1 MPATIY
7 LCHRAGGRVYYLAS
21 VLIILYTMI
30 PFFLVFEHRKPQ
42 AKELV
47 VLAVLCAIAV
57 ASRAA
62 FRMIDH
68 FKPMTAIVMIA
79 GVAFGPEAGF
89 LVGGRSA
96 GLPAIFSSA
105 TALDPWQMFAFGT
118 AGFLAGA
125 LYRAGVLEQKGPL
138 LSLFGFFTVLLFGRP
153 TAGHLRPLYP
163 DDSDPLGS
171 GEGDLSV
178 RATGQL
184 HPRGGDLSHPL
195 FFSRPLL
202 EKLDRVRLKYWM
214 MEGQPWGLNAAIRR

>member
-1 MPATIY
+1 MTHNAHGNWRRWLTFVMLLLVMPATIY

-89 LVGGRSA
+89 LVGGGQRVCQQ
-96 GLPAIFSSA
+96 FSLRPRP
-105 TALDPWQMFAFGT
+105 LDP
-118 AGFLAGA
+118 LADVCLWNGRIPGRRFVPRRGA
-125 LYRAGVLEQKGPL
+125 EQKAAAAVAVWFFHGPA
-138 LSLFGFFTVLLFGRP
+138 FGRP

-195 FFSRPLL
+195 FLQPPL
-202 EKLDRVRLKYWM
+202 
-214 MEGQPWGLNAAIRR
+214 A

>member
-1 MPATIY
+1 
-7 LCHRAGGRVYYLAS
+7 
-21 VLIILYTMI
+21 
-30 PFFLVFEHRKPQ
+30 
-42 AKELV
+42 
-47 VLAVLCAIAV
+47 
-57 ASRAA
+57 
-62 FRMIDH
+62 
-68 FKPMTAIVMIA
+68 MIA

-89 LVGGRSA
+89 LVGAVSGFASNFLF
-96 GLPAIFSSA
+96 GHGPW
-105 TALDPWQMFAFGT
+105 TPWQMFAFGT

-125 LYRAGVLEQKGPL
+125 LYRRGALSKKRLP

-202 EKLDRVRLKYWM
+202 EKLDRVRLKYGM
-214 MEGQPWGLNAAIRR
+214 MEDSHGV

>member
-1 MPATIY
+1 MTHNAHGNWRRWLTFVMLLLVMPATIY

-89 LVGGRSA
+89 LVGAVSGFASNFLF
-96 GLPAIFSSA
+96 GHGPW
-105 TALDPWQMFAFGT
+105 TPWQMFAFGT

-125 LYRAGVLEQKGPL
+125 LGAEQKAAAAVAVW
-138 LSLFGFFTVLLFGRP
+138 FFHGLAFGRP

-195 FFSRPLL
+195 FLQPPL
-202 EKLDRVRLKYWM
+202 
-214 MEGQPWGLNAAIRR
+214 A